1 MSKFKKPT
9 NCDCSFCVKPDWL
22 TAEEHVIEVGIFLG
36 YPKCCTKEYINNMR
50 TNTSIHWKRHL
61 AGQYKQSWSGGF
73 IPCTKHAEKIVDQGK
88 SITRIFRNRICSY
101 SFPHSSPLEFKKYL
115 KKIKSKYVKPTTKRQ

>member
-36 YPKCCTKEYINNMR
+36 YPKCCTKE
-50 TNTSIHWKRHL
+50 
-61 AGQYKQSWSGGF
+61 
-73 IPCTKHAEKIVDQGK
+73 